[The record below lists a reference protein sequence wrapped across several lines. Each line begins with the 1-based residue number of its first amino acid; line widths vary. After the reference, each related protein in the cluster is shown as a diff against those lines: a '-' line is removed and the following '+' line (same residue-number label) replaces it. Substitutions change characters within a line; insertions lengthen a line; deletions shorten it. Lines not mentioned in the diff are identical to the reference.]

1 MLLQVLTL
9 QPLLKEK
16 EKLTMDTSN
25 LYPSKYVGSD
35 DLKGN
40 HVTVTIRELKLES
53 LKDRNGLQQM
63 KPVLY
68 FQKTEKGLV
77 VNKTNLKSL
86 WAIFSSKSSKD
97 WIGKKISLY
106 STPVQVGDEMRQ
118 GIRISKPESNGN
130 GAANKVEVAPA
141 LDPDDDVPDS
151 FEPPDDATDEENP
164 FA

>member
-1 MLLQVLTL
+1 
-9 QPLLKEK
+9 
-16 EKLTMDTSN
+16 MDTSN

-86 WAIFSSKSSKD
+86 WTIFGSKSSKD
-97 WIGKKISLY
+97 WVGKKITLFSM
-106 STPVQVGDEMRQ
+106 PVQFGDEMRQ
-118 GIRISKPESNGN
+118 GIRIAAVTNNGS

-141 LDPDDDVPDS
+141 IDPEDDVPDAFESDDDVPD
-151 FEPPDDATDEENP
+151 EQIP
-164 FA
+164 F